1 MRLKKKKKKKEI
13 KEINET
19 LILHVKVCK
28 GTSSRQIS
36 RNSTRTLS
44 LSLSQWS
51 EQTTRYQEPAI
62 SGPRIAPNCPVTR
75 VVLRVAKSSMNI
87 SSQQALA
94 RVSSELGCQNDLRND
109 FSFLLPDP
117 HESHTRGARPR

>member
-28 GTSSRQIS
+28 GVPDKSAEIQRA
-36 RNSTRTLS
+36 LS

-117 HESHTRGARPR
+117 HESHTRGARSR